1 MKKMMDSYMSELEKK
16 LSSSKTDLHILSN
29 DLLVHIK
36 FYQHERLI
44 HFLVTML
51 VSIITVILL
60 VVNFFINNLFV
71 VILLIICILLL
82 IPYFAHY
89 YYLEN
94 KVQAM
99 YALYDLI
106 QEKIKK

>member
-1 MKKMMDSYMSELEKK
+1 MDSYTSELEKK
-16 LSSSKTDLHILSN
+16 LSSNKTDLHVLSN

-60 VVNFFINNLFV
+60 VVNFCITNLLV
-71 VILLIICILLL
+71 VILLIIFILLL

-94 KVQAM
+94 KVQSM
-99 YALYDLI
+99 YELYDFI
-106 QEKIKK
+106 QEKINK